1 MRIECSL
8 LKKVFFF
15 KRTAVL
21 RKCFGIEGK
30 EPIVFC
36 WIPLLINQSTI
47 CICKNITKEMVQKGI
62 VATKNAIYFPQ
73 DSTICMGKDTVI
85 YLSEIKEIVFDS
97 HYLVISK
104 NGFKQYKIPKNYFQ
118 IENKYFDSENELMAF
133 ITGVLNMLLFGNL

>member
-1 MRIECSL
+1 
-8 LKKVFFF
+8 
-15 KRTAVL
+15 
-21 RKCFGIEGK
+21 
-30 EPIVFC
+30 
-36 WIPLLINQSTI
+36 
-47 CICKNITKEMVQKGI
+47 MVQKGI

-118 IENKYFDSENELMAF
+118 IEKKYFDSENELMAF